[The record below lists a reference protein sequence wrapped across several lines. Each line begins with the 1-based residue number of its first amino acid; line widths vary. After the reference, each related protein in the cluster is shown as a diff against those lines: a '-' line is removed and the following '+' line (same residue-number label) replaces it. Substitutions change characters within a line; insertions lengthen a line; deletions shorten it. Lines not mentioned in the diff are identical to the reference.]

1 MKAKKSK
8 EPRQRILDAAISLFA
23 QKGYAGVGVREIAKA
38 ADVNIAMI
46 SYYFEGK
53 VGILKVILNEFH
65 DQYYQVIKNID
76 IESSPPEECVRM
88 IVHNMV
94 DLIKENTE
102 RAMVSFNALPLDIP
116 EIADIKAKRVSEL
129 IKAISGLANRY
140 GLDPN
145 DAVLIS
151 IIGPFLISTILAHF
165 RFKPVQEHIFRIKFN
180 DAFYERYK
188 ETIATLFLYGITGTA
203 AQKQKQKK
211 RKKQ

>member
-8 EPRQRILDAAISLFA
+8 DPRQRILDAAVTLFA

-53 VGILKVILNEFH
+53 VGILKVILEEFH
-65 DQYYQVIKNID
+65 NQYYQVIKDID
-76 IESSPPEECVRM
+76 MESSPPEECVRM
-88 IVHNMV
+88 IVGNMV

-116 EIADIKAKRVSEL
+116 EVADIKARRVSEL
-129 IKAISGLANRY
+129 IKAISGLADRY

-165 RFKPVQEHIFRIKFN
+165 RFKPVQKHIFKIQFN

-188 ETIATLFLYGITGTA
+188 ETIATLFLYGITGIA
-203 AQKQKQKK
+203 AQKQKQK
-211 RKKQ
+211 RRGSC

>member
-8 EPRQRILDAAISLFA
+8 DPRQRILDAAVTLFA

-53 VGILKVILNEFH
+53 VGILKVILEEFH
-65 DQYYQVIKNID
+65 NQYYQVIKDID
-76 IESSPPEECVRM
+76 MESSPPEECVRM
-88 IVHNMV
+88 IVRNMV

-129 IKAISGLANRY
+129 IKAISGLADRY

-165 RFKPVQEHIFRIKFN
+165 RFKRVQKHIFKIKFN
-180 DAFYERYK
+180 DTFYERYK
-188 ETIATLFLYGITGTA
+188 ETIATLFLYGITGIA
-203 AQKQKQKK
+203 AQKQKEKK
-211 RKKQ
+211 RGSR

>member
-1 MKAKKSK
+1 MKAKRSK
-8 EPRQRILDAAISLFA
+8 EPRQRILDAAVILFA

-46 SYYFEGK
+46 SYYFEAK
-53 VGILKVILNEFH
+53 IGILKVILNEFH
-65 DQYYQVIKNID
+65 DQYYQVINNID
-76 IESSPPEECVRM
+76 IESSPPEDCVRM